1 MSDDTTTTPRDHMP
15 TQHLIT
21 LADLIRQHQDR
32 TGESYSDIAR
42 RAGCSKAKIG
52 QLANIHQNHMPR
64 ADTLERISTGL
75 GLPLRVIQQA
85 ALASAG
91 IMPQEYD
98 AAQRVDFLAG
108 VLRDFSED
116 DLETCAAI
124 IMALKERRDKET
136 RPVKP
141 IFKPAPA
148 PPGPPPY
155 RQKNRT

>member
-1 MSDDTTTTPRDHMP
+1 MSTPQKEDMP

-42 RAGCSKAKIG
+42 RADLSKAKIG
-52 QLANIHQNHMPR
+52 QLATIRQNHMPR
-64 ADTLERISTGL
+64 AYTLECISKGL

-98 AAQRVDFLAG
+98 AEQRVDFLAG
-108 VLRDFSED
+108 ILRDFTED
-116 DLETCAAI
+116 DLETCAAVI
-124 IMALKERRDKET
+124 TSLKERRDKAARGE
-136 RPVKP
+136 KP
-141 IFKPAPA
+141 IFK
-148 PPGPPPY
+148 
-155 RQKNRT
+155 

>member
-1 MSDDTTTTPRDHMP
+1 MP
-15 TQHLIT
+15 TQQLIT
-21 LADLIRQHQDR
+21 LADLIRQHQER

-42 RAGCSKAKIG
+42 RAELSKAKIG
-52 QLANIHQNHMPR
+52 QLATVRQNHMPR
-64 ADTLERISTGL
+64 AHTIESIARGL

-136 RPVKP
+136 RPPKP
-141 IFKPAPA
+141 VFK
-148 PPGPPPY
+148 
-155 RQKNRT
+155 